1 MSLITY
7 LSLASISEYGGL
19 PIDIPHLDKLVH
31 FTFYFVGS
39 ILACFFVRE
48 RTSGR
53 KPLKKTMVYT
63 AIFMTFF
70 GMIIEFLQY
79 FLTYDRSGEIL
90 DFTAN
95 LVGVIMGL
103 VLVKFLFF
111 VNSGLKWRY

>member
-7 LSLASISEYGGL
+7 LSLASITAYGGL
-19 PIDIPHLDKLVH
+19 PIEIPHLDKLVH

-53 KPLKKTMVYT
+53 ISFKKTSVYT

-70 GMIIEFLQY
+70 GMMIEFLQY

-95 LVGVIMGL
+95 FIGVIVGL
-103 VLVKFLFF
+103 ILVKFLFSA
-111 VNSGLKWRY
+111 NSGLKWRY